1 MLITLTS
8 ICADLLRLKLIT
20 ETVLLG
26 AILAGLALIAG
37 IVWKRTRTESLQAK
51 LKQFQVCQY
60 IKPTPVPG
68 RYVFPWEE

>member
-1 MLITLTS
+1 
-8 ICADLLRLKLIT
+8 
-20 ETVLLG
+20 VLLG